1 LLLSWYL
8 FLFFVLEDCD
18 ILWSDPDD
26 GPGRRPSPRGAG
38 LMFGQDVS
46 HAWLHKNKMRL
57 IIRSHEC
64 QQRGLSDN
72 NTLALRKRESTATLP
87 AHCFSCLLVF
97 FFSSL
102 FLPLYLSAMHHG
114 DTIITVFSASNYCG
128 TVNNEGAFIIL
139 ERDLVPRIVPFYAK
153 PKERLS
159 RYRMRH
165 ALLENDIISKLLQR
179 IADNR
184 LALTNYYN
192 KVASVTA
199 AGVRTVSRAVWAEG
213 LKVTLQLNIP
223 FAEFQDYL
231 GLPKLGVDGKKKGDI
246 DFQAFLLRFRPVNAM
261 LNPLTPPV
269 ASPAASD
276 SGSSAPSSRRSSSRT
291 VNQNVEC
298 ILEMLAKHKYE
309 LESLFRHFGQPK
321 RRTASHNRTLVQ
333 TQTSMRH
340 D

>member
-1 LLLSWYL
+1 MKGDPANNVAL
-8 FLFFVLEDCD
+8 FL
-18 ILWSDPDD
+18 
-26 GPGRRPSPRGAG
+26 
-38 LMFGQDVS
+38 MF
-46 HAWLHKNKMRL
+46 A
-57 IIRSHEC
+57 
-64 QQRGLSDN
+64 
-72 NTLALRKRESTATLP
+72 
-87 AHCFSCLLVF
+87 CL

-199 AGVRTVSRAVWAEG
+199 AGVRTVSRAIWAEG

-269 ASPAASD
+269 ASPAASN
-276 SGSSAPSSRRSSSRT
+276 SGSPAPSSRRSSSRT

-309 LESLFRHFGQPK
+309 LESLFRHFGQLKQLAHQHTTARPLQPNDHASRLMVVRPHICLIELVRFPVFRPE
-321 RRTASHNRTLVQ
+321 RRRVHLAERIQRRGHVVANTAGLRI
-333 TQTSMRH
+333 H
-340 D
+340 DRGS